1 VKKWGVVASLAAIV
15 IMGLAAGPEQYVP
28 AGQVVSLA
36 VPAKV
41 SPTSMAA
48 EVRVTNAA
56 GEPLV
61 HQLVDHDGDG
71 KFDELL
77 VLATKDERA
86 QDITCEVSAPGQPL
100 PPAAPELK
108 NRVAARYVP
117 ERKDDFAWENDL
129 VAFRAYGP
137 GLRAGI
143 ENAGIDVMTKRVP
156 YPVLDDW
163 YKLEKMGKSYHV
175 DTGTGYDG
183 YKVNA
188 SLGCGGS
195 AVWSQDR
202 LWLGETYE
210 TWKQYAAGPL
220 RAVFELDYGPWTVD
234 GKQITEKKIISL
246 DLGSRLFKVVDTY
259 LVDGKPAPL
268 KVAVGVATHDGKAE
282 AAGDAKTGVLSA
294 WEMQDGA
301 GLGTA
306 VVIAPRYVAEYREIR
321 SDDHDQ
327 NNAVFIVNPDEQGR
341 FVYYAGFAWEKW
353 GGITTPE
360 EWRDYLAQFAAG
372 IKE

>member
-1 VKKWGVVASLAAIV
+1 MRKWGLMAILMAAAAA
-15 IMGLAAGPEQYVP
+15 GLAAGPERYLPAEKVLSLPVP
-28 AGQVVSLA
+28 VNPDPAAPLA
-36 VPAKV
+36 L
-41 SPTSMAA
+41 
-48 EVRVTNAA
+48 RVT
-56 GEPLV
+56 GVGGQPLV
-61 HQLVDHDGDG
+61 HQLVDNDGDG
-71 KFDELL
+71 KPDELL
-77 VLATKDERA
+77 VLAVNAERA
-86 QDITCEVSAPGQPL
+86 QDIIREVIAPGRPQ
-100 PPAAPELK
+100 PPAPPELV

-137 GLRAGI
+137 ALRSGI

-163 YKLEKMGKSYHV
+163 YRLEKIGKSYHV

-195 AVWSQDR
+195 AVWSGDR

-220 RAVFELDYGPWTVD
+220 RAVFELNYGPWTVD
-234 GKQITEKKIISL
+234 GKQITEKKLISL

-259 LVDGKPAPL
+259 QVDGKPARL
-268 KVAVGVATHDGKAE
+268 AVAVGVATHDGKAE
-282 AAGDAKTGVLSA
+282 AMGDAKKGYLSA

-301 GLGTA
+301 GLGTG
-306 VVIAPRYVAEYREIR
+306 VVMAPRYIAEYRNLR

-327 NNAVFIVNPDEQGR
+327 NNAIFIVNTDEQGR
-341 FVYYAGFAWEKW
+341 VVYYAGYAWEKW

-360 EWRDYLAQFAAG
+360 QWREYLAQFAAG
-372 IKE
+372 LKD